1 MAGRKPIQECEEAGV
16 HAALASFGLRD
27 QALLTMGLNT
37 GFRITELLSLN
48 VGDVWTNSGPKPA
61 VRITRAHLKG
71 GRGRHRKAVS
81 SRTVPLNEAA
91 AGAVTKY
98 LFARFGSGLVD
109 PETPL
114 FPSRKRGQRLS
125 RWQANR
131 IVHAILAKANL
142 TNQESYGTHTLRKTF
157 CRKIYEATGHDIN
170 LTRAV
175 MGHASVA
182 TTQRYLPIDDQE
194 ITAAVLSLA
203 AQPPRPALA
212 AAG

>member
-1 MAGRKPIQECEEAGV
+1 MAGRKPILENEEPGV
-16 HAALASFGLRD
+16 HAALANFGLRD
-27 QALLTMGLNT
+27 QALITLGLNT

-48 VGDVWTNSGPKPA
+48 VGDVWTGSGPKPA
-61 VRITRAHLKG
+61 VRITRAHMKG

-81 SRTVPLNEAA
+81 SRAVPLNEAA
-91 AGAVTKY
+91 AGTVTKY

-109 PETPL
+109 PQTPL
-114 FPSRKRGQRLS
+114 FPSRKHSQRLS

-131 IVHAILAKANL
+131 IVHAVLAKANL
-142 TNQESYGTHTLRKTF
+142 TGQESYGTHTLRKTF
-157 CRKIYEATGHDIN
+157 CRKVYQATGHDIN

-182 TTQRYLPIDDQE
+182 TTQRYLPIADQE
-194 ITAAVLSLA
+194 ITAAVLSLS
-203 AQPPRPALA
+203 AQSSRLALA